1 MKIIESYQLVNQVIL
16 LCYTSKN
23 KKKRLQGTC
32 RLPLHNSIFD
42 YQGGQEDE
50 EDFTR
55 SWRNS
60 CSGGMW

>member
-1 MKIIESYQLVNQVIL
+1 M
-16 LCYTSKN
+16 
-23 KKKRLQGTC
+23 
-32 RLPLHNSIFD
+32 FD